1 MQTKAVSTIKVAST
15 DKSPANRRRTQVKA
29 VSKVIRSRVTAA
41 STAAKTRSPA
51 SRRRTQVRAVSKA
64 IPSQV
69 NRLKVNSRDFGY
81 VLRKPGLG
89 RAFFDAAT
97 RREFNPSARRFQ
109 FFRRDAS
116 ALTGSDLCGYQTGT

>member
-1 MQTKAVSTIKVAST
+1 MQTKAVSTIKVASA

-69 NRLKVNSRDFGY
+69 NKLKSKQSRLR
-81 VLRKPGLG
+81 LRFEKARPRPG
-89 RAFFDAAT
+89 FF
-97 RREFNPSARRFQ
+97 
-109 FFRRDAS
+109 
-116 ALTGSDLCGYQTGT
+116 